1 MKQETNS
8 LGLQTRKLGG
18 LRVVRASPPQAVAAV
33 LRRVQEESH
42 SGLSVHLINAYS
54 IALARRDRS
63 YRSALSGSAV
73 NFPDGKPLSW
83 VTRFSQVPLQ
93 QVRGP
98 GFFNAALDEGRS
110 VDAKHFLLGGSDEL
124 LLNLRSNLEARYPG
138 VDIVGSYSP
147 PFRTLTMDEYEA
159 QDARISASGADIVWV
174 GLGTPKQDH
183 EVERLAERLPVIACA
198 VGAAFDFAAGMKKE
212 APRWMTAVGVEW
224 LFRLA
229 TEPRRLWRRYLFGN
243 IGFIVAVVKER

>member
-1 MKQETNS
+1 MKQETNL
-8 LGLQTRKLGG
+8 LGLRARQLGG
-18 LRVVRASPPQAVAAV
+18 VNVLRASPDQAVAAV
-33 LRRVQEESH
+33 LRHIGQEPLV
-42 SGLSVHLINAYS
+42 GLSVHLINAYS
-54 IALARRDRS
+54 IALARRDEG
-63 YRSALSGSAV
+63 YRSALSGVGV

-83 VTRFSQVPLQ
+83 VTRFSKAPLE

-98 GFFNAALDEGRS
+98 GFFNSVLDSGRK

-124 LLNLRSNLEARYPG
+124 LLRLKSNLETKYPG
-138 VDIVGSYSP
+138 INVVGSYSP
-147 PFRTLTMDEYEA
+147 PFRALEAAEYEA
-159 QDARISASGADIVWV
+159 QDAQISESGADIVWV

-183 EVERLAERLPVIACA
+183 EVERLAQRLPVVACA

-212 APRWMTAVGVEW
+212 APRWMTAMGLEW

-243 IGFIVAVVKER
+243 LGFIIAVVKER